1 MSPATTTEP
10 ITGPSTSR
18 RNTTQPKVFRDSA
31 VENLWEF
38 FERFQ
43 QMVARDFK
51 QIRASVGSLL

>member
-1 MSPATTTEP
+1 
-10 ITGPSTSR
+10 
-18 RNTTQPKVFRDSA
+18 VFRDSA
-31 VENLWEF
+31 VENLWGF